1 MLLARFFSSNTKIL
15 QAQGNIMFAFGQ
27 SGNRSYNSVHKSFS
41 NQKPVKQHM
50 AADRRC
56 YILGSVTRASTIKA
70 TTLFRYKYHDVFLS
84 TLGDH
89 YSEHSYQHFWAW
101 SPRFQTNCKG
111 VLNLSGKN
119 SFTCKVESILGS
131 DIMNGRA
138 FVFSMGQDMQDILSS
153 KRIGRLPDDGVGRGV
168 VDLQDHDCAGTL
180 IPGLPDDVAKSIV
193 ALAPQSDLPAMGCVA
208 KSWNALLR
216 SKEFHKIRRDS
227 GTAEKRLYAL
237 TLSEDRRSTCWKTF
251 STVQNVW
258 KDLAPLPGPLKSG
271 SGFAVVDGKL
281 LIIGGAVEGSRPSAV
296 ADVLLYD
303 TSLNRWRKV
312 ASMHSARYEFAC
324 AVLNGLV
331 YVVGGHGLGGKN
343 LPHVEVY
350 DLEQDRWTKLPSL
363 RRARWGCIG
372 CGLEGK
378 LYVMA
383 GRSSFTIGHSRCVD
397 VFDPL
402 KGQWEEAKNGCMMVL
417 AHAIV
422 DQELFCIEWKND
434 RKLAVFNA
442 AENLWKSVVLP
453 LAGSLSVGFY
463 LANVNGKLLL
473 FPTSTESACDTL
485 IYDPNASSG
494 SEWQT
499 AEIRPLGACLYCTT
513 IEA

>member
-1 MLLARFFSSNTKIL
+1 MSCRGF
-15 QAQGNIMFAFGQ
+15 
-27 SGNRSYNSVHKSFS
+27 
-41 NQKPVKQHM
+41 
-50 AADRRC
+50 
-56 YILGSVTRASTIKA
+56 
-70 TTLFRYKYHDVFLS
+70 
-84 TLGDH
+84 
-89 YSEHSYQHFWAW
+89 
-101 SPRFQTNCKG
+101 
-111 VLNLSGKN
+111 VL
-119 SFTCKVESILGS
+119 
-131 DIMNGRA
+131 
-138 FVFSMGQDMQDILSS
+138 SMGKEALRNSEKIGGLSAE
-153 KRIGRLPDDGVGRGV
+153 DV
-168 VDLQDHDCAGTL
+168 VKDLISLQNHECAGTL
-180 IPGLPDDVAKSIV
+180 IPGLPDDVAKSIM
-193 ALAPQSDLPAMGCVA
+193 AMAPQSDLPAMGCVA
-208 KSWNALLR
+208 KSWNMLLR
-216 SKEFHKIRRDS
+216 SKEFNNIRRHL
-227 GTAEKRLYAL
+227 GTVEKQLYAL
-237 TLSEDRRSTCWKTF
+237 TLSEDRRSTCWKVF
-251 STVQNVW
+251 STIQNVW
-258 KDLAPLPGPLKSG
+258 KDLAPMPGPLKSG

-281 LIIGGAVEGSRPSAV
+281 LIIGGAVEGSKPLAV

-343 LPHVEVY
+343 LPTVEVY
-350 DLEQDRWTKLPSL
+350 VPEQDKWIKLPSL

-383 GRSSFTIGHSRCVD
+383 GRSSFTIGHSRRVD

-417 AHAIV
+417 THAIV

-434 RKLAVFNA
+434 RKLAIFNA
-442 AENLWKSVVLP
+442 AENLWKSVALP

-463 LANVNGKLLL
+463 LANVKGKLLL
-473 FPTSTESACDTL
+473 LPTSTDVSCDTL
-485 IYDPNASSG
+485 VYDPHASSG

-499 AEIRPLGACLYCTT
+499 AEIRPLGTCIYCTT